1 MTHDMTPGGEENRRF
16 AMQVATEIAQTHNKA
31 LAPYLRADEIGVA
44 AGWFIAILF
53 SVAINLGK
61 RGGLNHTNLRAV
73 FETYLEADAADD
85 DNKEATTL
93 DPATL
98 INKPD

>member
-1 MTHDMTPGGEENRRF
+1 MTHDMTPGGKENRRF
-16 AMQVATEIAQTHNKA
+16 AMQVATEIAQMHNKA

-44 AGWFIAILF
+44 AGWFIAVLF

-73 FETYLEADAADD
+73 FETYLEADADD

>member
-1 MTHDMTPGGEENRRF
+1 MTRDMSPGGEENRRF
-16 AMQVATEIAQTHNKA
+16 AVQVATELAQTHNKM
-31 LAPYLRADEIGVA
+31 LAPYIRADEIGVA

-61 RGGLNHTNLRAV
+61 RGGLNNTNLRAV
-73 FETYLEADAADD
+73 FETYLEADDD
-85 DNKEATTL
+85 ISKEEATTTF

-98 INKPD
+98 VNKSD

>member
-1 MTHDMTPGGEENRRF
+1 MTRDMSPGGEENRRF
-16 AMQVATEIAQTHNKA
+16 AMQVATEIAQTHNKV
-31 LAPYLRADEIGVA
+31 LAPYIRADEIGVA

-73 FETYLEADAADD
+73 FETYLEADDVS
-85 DNKEATTL
+85 KEEATTTF